1 MSFTAA
7 YSFQS
12 VLPVFKHTAGR
23 VVGKNLIQT
32 QCGKRVSQFKSFN
45 IPVQIDPK
53 GQGPPFHGV
62 HILWAYKMVKILLQ
76 NGCSKEISVL
86 QNGWISKPI
95 IIISIMIIH
104 QTSWTQLEI
113 RMWAL
118 QNGSALLHFV
128 EISSLSIGVLTSK
141 TPKGQSPPFHGV
153 HILWNIVQLQNGWWR
168 SSKGSTK
175 CVLTSKTPKGQSPPF
190 HGVHI
195 LWNIVQL
202 QNGWWRSSKGST
214 SHTPPHPPALQNA
227 RVCHMKI
234 PFCSGQIWENEG
246 LRCHEHLC
254 TVMGCHGPVN
264 PSQLNA
270 SHSFFASTAGWRPL
284 LRTAG
289 WQTT

>member
-1 MSFTAA
+1 
-7 YSFQS
+7 
-12 VLPVFKHTAGR
+12 
-23 VVGKNLIQT
+23 
-32 QCGKRVSQFKSFN
+32 
-45 IPVQIDPK
+45 
-53 GQGPPFHGV
+53 
-62 HILWAYKMVKILLQ
+62 
-76 NGCSKEISVL
+76 
-86 QNGWISKPI
+86 
-95 IIISIMIIH
+95 MIIH

-153 HILWNIVQLQNGWWR
+153 HILWNIAQLQNGWWRSSKGSTKCVLTSKTPKGQSPPFHWVHILWNIVQLQNGWWR

-190 HGVHI
+190 HWVHI

-246 LRCHEHLC
+246 MRCHEHLC